1 MRIAKLLVI
10 PVLIGIIF
18 LYACNRKAVA
28 LDYTNAKD
36 EVPQLGNLV
45 FRFSKPLVMDSLLDR
60 WDSTDYISFEP
71 KIPGRF
77 RWEHGDELVFS
88 PARPLA
94 PATTYKATLNSE
106 LLRYSSFGKVEK
118 ADKLQ
123 FSTADLKLENTNTT
137 WVLRDENNKNAVPQ
151 VDLYFNYPVNT
162 AALKDKL
169 VITADGKPL
178 NYTVQS
184 VADGN
189 KIAVWIAGLTAEDRD
204 YDIKISLDKGIV
216 PDGGTNA
223 TKEKAE
229 TKAFIP
235 SPFTLT
241 INDINADHDGTT
253 GTITVRTSQ
262 QLSAD
267 NLSSFI
273 KFEPAV
279 KFTTAIT
286 EDGFTISSDAFDA
299 AKSYALTLTK
309 GLRGKIGGVLKEDY
323 HNNFA
328 FGKLQPAVSFVN
340 REAVYLAGQGNK
352 NIEVKLVNVAKVKVI
367 ISKIYENNL
376 LAAQRSGYYPKES
389 NGSSEEYYEGGES
402 DAVVGDVI
410 YEKEIDTKSLPKS
423 GSARLF
429 NFNIEDKLA
438 DFKGI
443 YHIKIKSTEDYWV
456 SDSRFISL
464 SDFGLIAKEGTDKIY
479 VFVNSLKTA
488 LPVNGV
494 NVVAYGSNNQ
504 LLGTASTNAEG
515 VAEINYAKKEFAGFR
530 PAMIIAK
537 TETDFSYLPF
547 SSSKVNMSRF
557 DVGGKHIN
565 STGLDAFIYAERDIY
580 RPGEK
585 INFSVVLRDR
595 LWRSPGELPVK
606 LKFLMPN
613 GKELKTFRK
622 NLNEQGSLEGSVD
635 IASSAVTGS
644 YSLEVYNGNDVLLG
658 TQNFMVEEFVP
669 DRIKVNAKLDK
680 ENLTTGESAKLS
692 ISATNFFGPPAA
704 NRNYE
709 CDIQVKQDGFNPKK
723 FLYYNFEIANPGV
736 SFDKILKEGKTDE
749 NGNATETFLA
759 KEEYKNVGVLEA
771 GFYTTVFDETGRP
784 VSRHTSAKIYT
795 QPVFFGIKED
805 GWWYYPLNQVINFPL
820 IALNKAEQL
829 VTAQAKAEVIKHEYR
844 TVLTKSGEYFRY
856 ESQKEDIVVASV
868 PVNISGDKANFAFT
882 PRTAGNYEL
891 RVSIPGAA
899 SYVKK
904 EFYSYGGWGSNNDN
918 SSFEVST
925 EGNIDIDVDKSS
937 YNTGETAKVLFKT
950 PFGGKMLVTME
961 TDKVVSYQYVNV
973 DGRQA
978 SLDMKLTAAHLPNVY
993 ITATLIKPH
1002 DVSDI
1007 PLTVAHGYKSITVEE
1022 KSRKMDVQ
1030 VLAQAAVRSHTHQK
1044 VTVKAAAG
1052 SYVTLAAVDNG
1063 VLQVSNFSTPDP
1075 YDYFYGKRSL
1085 DVNGYDM
1092 YPLLFPEIRAR
1103 ISSTGGDGG
1112 LETSKRSNPMPN
1124 KRIKIVSYW
1133 SGIAKANG
1141 SGEAQFEF
1149 DIPQFSG
1156 ELRLMA
1162 VAYKDE
1168 SFGNSELAM
1177 KVADPIV
1184 LSTALPRFLSP
1195 GDTVNVPVTITN
1207 TTAKN
1212 TTAEASLSVSPP
1224 LQAAGPLQ
1232 QSIDLKANS
1241 EGRAIFKVIAS
1252 PAISSGKI
1260 KVEVKSMGEKFVDET
1275 DITVRPAST
1284 LQKMNGSG
1292 AIAGN
1297 TSQKITIGLNDFI
1310 PGSGDY
1316 KLVVGRSPAL
1326 RLASQFAYL
1335 VEYPYGCTEQTVSAA
1350 FPQLYYGDLAD
1361 LLNTGKAS
1369 KASANANIQEAI
1381 RKIKLRQ
1388 LYNGG
1393 ITLWDGE
1400 GTEHWWASVYAAHF
1414 LIEAQKAGYDVDK
1427 GLLLTLLNYLDSKL
1441 RNRETIIYYYNQ
1453 KEQKKIAPKEV
1464 AYSLYV
1470 LALANRPNI
1479 SVMNYYKAN
1488 PALLALD
1495 SRYLLSAAYALAGD
1509 KTRFRELLPT
1519 AFSGEESVTQ
1529 TGGSFYSAIRDESI
1543 ALNVLIDVDPANPQ
1557 IPIMSNHV
1565 VEKLKQRTWY
1575 STQESAFS
1583 FLAMGKLARA
1593 ANAATVTAIISAN
1606 GKQAG
1611 AVTGSNIVELNAKQ
1625 LGSNTVDIATKGAGN
1640 LYYWWQSEGISASG
1654 AYKEED
1660 SYLKVRRKFFDR
1672 YGRAIAG
1679 NTFKQNDLVLVQ
1691 LTLEKIYSGE
1701 VSNVVIT
1708 DLLPAGFEIENPRTK
1723 ELPGMEWIKDAATPT
1738 AMDVRDDRINLFVDI
1753 YGGKQV
1759 YYYAVRAVSPGV
1771 YKMGPASADAMYN
1784 GEYHSYNGAGI
1795 IKVVQ

>member
-1 MRIAKLLVI
+1 MRIAKLFVI
-10 PVLIGIIF
+10 PVFIGIIF
-18 LYACNRKAVA
+18 LYACNRQAVA

-45 FRFSKPLVMDSLLDR
+45 FRFNKPLVKDSLLDQ

-94 PATTYKATLNSE
+94 PATTYKAKLNSE
-106 LLRYSSFGKVEK
+106 LLRFSKFDKVEK
-118 ADKLQ
+118 ADNIV

-137 WVLRDENNKNAVPQ
+137 WVLPDENTKVAVPQ
-151 VDLYFNYPVNT
+151 VDLYFNYAVNA

-169 VITADGKPL
+169 VVAIDGKPV
-178 NYTVQS
+178 NYSVQTVS
-184 VADGN
+184 DGN
-189 KIAVWIAGLTAEDRD
+189 KVSLRIAGLTTEDRD
-204 YDIKISLDKGIV
+204 YEIKIGLDKGIV

-223 TKEKAE
+223 TKEKTE
-229 TKAFIP
+229 TKGVIP

-241 INDINADHDGTT
+241 VNDINADHDGTT
-253 GTITVRTSQ
+253 GTLTVRTSQ
-262 QLSAD
+262 QIAPE
-267 NLSSFI
+267 NLASFI
-273 KFEPAV
+273 KFDPVV
-279 KFTTAIT
+279 KFTAEVTD
-286 EDGFTISSDAFDA
+286 DGFTISSDAFDA
-299 AKSYALTLTK
+299 SKSYALTLVK
-309 GLRGKIGGVLKEDY
+309 GLRGKIGGVLKDDY

-328 FGKLQPAVSFVN
+328 FGKMEPAVSFVN
-340 REAVYLAGQGNK
+340 RQAVYLAGQGNK
-352 NIEVKLVNVAKVKVI
+352 NIEVKLVNVAKVKVVV
-367 ISKIYENNL
+367 SKIYENNL

-389 NGSSEEYYEGGES
+389 NGGGEGEYEGES

-410 YEKEIDTKSLPKS
+410 YEREIDTKTLPKS

-429 NFNIEDKLA
+429 NFSIEDKLPE
-438 DFKGI
+438 FKGI
-443 YHIKIKSTEDYWV
+443 YHIKIKSTDDNWV

-464 SDFGLIAKEGTDKIY
+464 SDFGLIAKEGSDKIY

-494 NVVAYGSNNQ
+494 NVVAYGGNNQ
-504 LLGTASTNAEG
+504 LLGTASTNADG
-515 VAEINYAKKEFAGFR
+515 VAEINYAKKEYAGFR

-547 SSSKVNMSRF
+547 SSTKVNMSRF
-557 DVGGKHIN
+557 EVGGKHIN
-565 STGLDAFIYAERDIY
+565 TTGLDAFIYAERDIY

-595 LWRSPGELPVK
+595 LWKSPGELPVK
-606 LKFLMPN
+606 LKFLLPN

-622 NLNEQGSLEGSVD
+622 NLNEQGSLEGNVD
-635 IASSAVTGS
+635 IAASAITGS

-669 DRIKVNAKLDK
+669 DRIKVSAKLDK
-680 ENLTTGESAKLS
+680 ESLAVNETARLS
-692 ISATNFFGPPAA
+692 INAINFFGPPAA

-709 CDIQVKQDGFNPKK
+709 CEIQVKQNSFNPKK
-723 FLYYNFEIANPGV
+723 YQHYNFAIANPGI
-736 SFDKILKEGKTDE
+736 SFDKAVKEGKTDE
-749 NGNATETFLA
+749 NGNASELFTA
-759 KEEYKNVGVLEA
+759 KPEYKNVGLLEA
-771 GFYTTVFDETGRP
+771 SFYTTVFDETGRP
-784 VSRHTSAKIYT
+784 VSRSTSADIYT
-795 QPVFFGIKED
+795 QPVFFGIGED
-805 GWWYYPLNQVINFPL
+805 GWWYYPLNQAISFPL
-820 IALNKAEQL
+820 IAIDKSEQL
-829 VTAQAKAEVIKHEYR
+829 TSAQAKVEVIKHEYR

-856 ESQKEDIVVASV
+856 ESQQEDRIVATNSV
-868 PVNISGDKANFAFT
+868 TIAGEKTTFAFT

-891 RVSIPGAA
+891 RVYIPGAS

-904 EFYSYGGWGSNNDN
+904 TFYSYGGWGNDDN

-925 EGNIDIDVDKSS
+925 EGNIDIDVDKTA
-937 YNTGETAKVLFKT
+937 YNAGETAKVLFKT
-950 PFGGKMLVTME
+950 PFSGRMLVTME

-978 SLDMKLTAAHLPNVY
+978 SLDMKLTPDHLPNVY

-1007 PLTVAHGYKSITVEE
+1007 PLTVAHGYRNIMVEE

-1030 VLAQAAVRSHTHQK
+1030 VLAQASVRSHTHQK

-1063 VLQVSNFSTPDP
+1063 VLQVSNFSSPDP

-1103 ISSTGGDGG
+1103 ISSTGGDGD
-1112 LETSKRSNPMPN
+1112 LETSKRGNPMPN

-1133 SGIAKANG
+1133 SGIAKASAN
-1141 SGEAQFEF
+1141 GEAEFEF

-1156 ELRLMA
+1156 EIRLMA
-1162 VAYKDE
+1162 VAYKNE
-1168 SFGNSELAM
+1168 SFGNAVGNM

-1195 GDTVNVPVTITN
+1195 GDTVTVPVTITN

-1212 TTAEASLSVSPP
+1212 TTADAVLSVSAP
-1224 LQAAGPLQ
+1224 LQAAGPLRQ
-1232 QSIDLKANS
+1232 TIDLKANS
-1241 EGRAIFKVIAS
+1241 EGRAIFKIIAS
-1252 PAISSGKI
+1252 PAISTGKI
-1260 KVEVKSMGEKFVDET
+1260 KVEVKSMGEKFTDET
-1275 DITVRPAST
+1275 DITVRPPST
-1284 LQKMNGSG
+1284 LQKITGSG
-1292 AIAGN
+1292 SIAGN
-1297 TSQKITIGLNDFI
+1297 ASQKITIGLNDFI
-1310 PGSGDY
+1310 PGSSNY

-1326 RLASQFAYL
+1326 RLANQFNYL
-1335 VEYPYGCTEQTVSAA
+1335 VEYPYGCTEQTISAA

-1361 LLNTGKAS
+1361 LLNTGKEN

-1414 LIEAQKAGYDVDK
+1414 LIEAAKAGYDVDK
-1427 GLLLTLLNYLDSKL
+1427 GLLLTLLNYLNGKL
-1441 RNRETIIYYYNQ
+1441 RNRETIVYYYNQ

-1470 LALANRPNI
+1470 LAVAGRPNV

-1488 PALLALD
+1488 PAMLALD
-1495 SRYLLSAAYALAGD
+1495 SRYLLSAAYAVAGD
-1509 KTRFRELLPT
+1509 KTRFRELLPA

-1557 IPIMSNHV
+1557 IPVMSNHV
-1565 VEKLKQRTWY
+1565 AEQLRQRTWY
-1575 STQESAFS
+1575 STQESVFS

-1593 ANAATVTAIISAN
+1593 ANKSTVTATISAN
-1606 GKQAG
+1606 GKKAG
-1611 AVTGSNIVELNAKQ
+1611 ELSSGTVQFTSKQ
-1625 LGSNTVDIATKGAGN
+1625 LAGNNVDIVTKGEGN

-1672 YGRAIAG
+1672 YGRAISA
-1679 NTFKQNDLVLVQ
+1679 NTFKQNDLVIVQ
-1691 LTLEKIYSGE
+1691 LSLEKSYSGL
-1701 VSNVVIT
+1701 VDNIVLT

-1723 ELPGMEWIKDAATPT
+1723 ELPGMEWIKDAGTPT
-1738 AMDVRDDRINLFVDI
+1738 AMDVRDDRINLFVNL
-1753 YGGKQV
+1753 YNSRQN
-1759 YYYAVRAVSPGV
+1759 YYYAVRAVSTGV

-1784 GEYHSYNGAGI
+1784 GEYHSYNGAGV

>member
-1 MRIAKLLVI
+1 MRIAKLFVI
-10 PVLIGIIF
+10 PVFIGVIF
-18 LYACNRKAVA
+18 LYGCNRQAVA

-45 FRFSKPLVMDSLLDR
+45 FRFNKPLVNDSLLDR
-60 WDSTDYISFEP
+60 WDSTEYVSFEP

-94 PATTYKATLNSE
+94 PATTYKANLNKE
-106 LLRYSSFGKVEK
+106 LLRYSAFDKVEK
-118 ADKLQ
+118 GDKIN

-137 WVLRDENNKNAVPQ
+137 WVLPDENNKTAVPQ
-151 VDLYFNYPVNT
+151 VDLYFNYPVNA

-169 VITADGKPL
+169 VVTADGKPV
-178 NYTVQS
+178 NYSILT
-184 VADGN
+184 VADAN
-189 KIAVWIAGLTAEDRD
+189 KVTLRIAGLAAEDRD
-204 YDIKISLDKGIV
+204 YDIAISIDRGIV
-216 PDGGTNA
+216 PEGGSNA
-223 TKEKAE
+223 TKEKTD
-229 TKAFIP
+229 TKALIP

-241 INDINADHDGTT
+241 INDVNAEHDGTT
-253 GTITVRTSQ
+253 GSLSIRTSQ
-262 QLSAD
+262 QLAAE
-267 NLSSFI
+267 NLASFI

-279 KFTTAIT
+279 KFTTEIT
-286 EDGFTISSDAFDA
+286 DDGFTISSDAFDA
-299 AKSYALTLTK
+299 SKSYAFTLAK

-328 FGKLQPAVSFVN
+328 FGKMQPAVSFVN
-340 REAVYLAGQGNK
+340 RQAVYLAGQGNK
-352 NIEVKLVNVAKVKVI
+352 NIEVKLVGVAKVKVVV
-367 ISKIYENNL
+367 SKIYENNL
-376 LAAQRSGYYPKES
+376 LAAQRNGYYPKES
-389 NGSSEEYYEGGES
+389 SGEGEDYYESES
-402 DAVVGDVI
+402 DAVLGDVI
-410 YEKEIDTKSLPKS
+410 YEKEIETKSLPKS

-429 NFNIEDKLA
+429 NFNIEDKLPG
-438 DFKGI
+438 FKGI

-464 SDFGLIAKEGTDKIY
+464 SDFGLIAKEGADKLY

-488 LPVNGV
+488 MPVNGV
-494 NVVAYGSNNQ
+494 NVLAYGGNNQ
-504 LLGTASTNAEG
+504 LLGTAVSNADG
-515 VAEINYAKKEFAGFR
+515 VAEIMYARKEFAGFK

-547 SSSKVNMSRF
+547 SSTKVNMSRF

-580 RPGEK
+580 RPGEN
-585 INFSVVLRDR
+585 IHFSVVLRDR
-595 LWRSPGELPVK
+595 LWKSPGELPVK
-606 LKFLMPN
+606 LKFLLPN

-622 NLNEQGSLEGSVD
+622 SLNEQGSLEGNVE
-635 IASSAVTGS
+635 IAASAVTGS

-658 TQNFMVEEFVP
+658 SQNFMVEEFVP
-669 DRIKVNAKLDK
+669 DRIKISAQLDK
-680 ENLTTGESAKLS
+680 TSLTTGESAKLS
-692 ISATNFFGPPAA
+692 INALNFFGPPAA

-709 CDIQVKQDGFNPKK
+709 CEIQVKQNSFNPKK
-723 FLYYNFEIANPGV
+723 YPHHNFSISNPGI
-736 SFDKILKEGKTDE
+736 SFDKIVNEGKTDD
-749 NGNATETFLA
+749 NGNASENFTA
-759 KEEYKNVGVLEA
+759 KPEYKNVGLLEA
-771 GFYTTVFDETGRP
+771 SFYTTVFDETGRP
-784 VSRHTSAKIYT
+784 VSRSTSADIYT
-795 QPVFFGIKED
+795 QPVFFGIAED
-805 GWWYYPLNQVINFPL
+805 GWWYYALNQAINFPL
-820 IALNKAEQL
+820 IAINKSEQL
-829 VTAQAKAEVIKHEYR
+829 TSAQAKVEVIKHEYR

-856 ESQKEDIVVASV
+856 ESQREDKIVATNTITVA
-868 PVNISGDKANFAFT
+868 GEKTNFAFT

-891 RVSIPGAA
+891 RVSIPGAG

-904 EFYSYGGWGSNNDN
+904 EFYSYGGWGSDNDN
-918 SSFEVST
+918 GAFEVST
-925 EGNIDIDVDKSS
+925 EGNIDIDVDKAA
-937 YNTGETAKVLFKT
+937 YNAGETAKVLFKT
-950 PFGGKMLVTME
+950 PFSGKMLVTME
-961 TDKVVSYQYVNV
+961 TDKVVSYQYLTVE
-973 DGRQA
+973 GRQA
-978 SLDMKLTAAHLPNVY
+978 SLDMKLTDDHLPNVY

-1007 PLTVAHGYKSITVEE
+1007 PLTVAHGYKSIVVEE
-1022 KSRKMDVQ
+1022 KSRKMEVQ
-1030 VLAQAAVRSHTHQK
+1030 VVAAAAVRSHTHQK

-1052 SYVTLAAVDNG
+1052 SYITLAAVDNG

-1103 ISSTGGDGG
+1103 MSSTGGDGD

-1156 ELRLMA
+1156 EIRLMA
-1162 VAYKDE
+1162 VAYKDQ
-1168 SFGNSELAM
+1168 SFGSKETAM

-1184 LSTALPRFLSP
+1184 LSSALPRFLSP
-1195 GDTVNVPVTITN
+1195 GDTVTVPVTITN
-1207 TTAKN
+1207 TTSKN
-1212 TTAEASLSVSPP
+1212 ASADATLSATAP
-1224 LQAAGPLQ
+1224 LQLAGAAQ
-1232 QSIDLKANS
+1232 QTVELKANS
-1241 EGRAIFKVIAS
+1241 EGRAVFKIIAS
-1252 PAISSGKI
+1252 PVISTGKI

-1275 DITVRPAST
+1275 DITVRPPST
-1284 LQKMNGSG
+1284 LQKITGSG
-1292 AIAGN
+1292 VIAGN
-1297 TSQKITIGLNDFI
+1297 ASQKITIGLNDFI
-1310 PGSGDY
+1310 PGSSNY

-1326 RLASQFAYL
+1326 RLANQFAYL
-1335 VEYPYGCTEQTVSAA
+1335 VEYPYGCTEQTISAA

-1369 KASANANIQEAI
+1369 KASANSDIQEAI

-1400 GTEHWWASVYAAHF
+1400 GSEHWWASVYAAHF
-1414 LIEAQKAGYDVDK
+1414 LMEAQKAGYDVDK
-1427 GLLLTLLNYLDSKL
+1427 GLLLTLLNYLNTKL
-1441 RNRETIIYYYNQ
+1441 RNRETIIYYFNQ

-1495 SRYLLSAAYALAGD
+1495 SRYLLSAAYAVAGD
-1509 KTRFRELLPT
+1509 KTRFRELLP
-1519 AFSGEESVTQ
+1519 ASFSGEVSVAQ
-1529 TGGSFYSAIRDESI
+1529 TGGSFYSDVRDESI
-1543 ALNVLIDVDPANPQ
+1543 ALNVLIDVDPGNAQ
-1557 IPIMSNHV
+1557 IPVMSNHV

-1575 STQESAFS
+1575 STQESVFS

-1593 ANAATVTAIISAN
+1593 ANKSTVTATISAN
-1606 GKQAG
+1606 GKNVG
-1611 AVTGSNIVELNAKQ
+1611 ALGNGLAQFNSKQ
-1625 LGSNTVDIATKGAGN
+1625 LNGNTVDIVTKGEGN

-1660 SYLKVRRKFFDR
+1660 NYIKVRRKFYDR

-1679 NTFKQNDLVLVQ
+1679 NTFKQNDLVIVQ
-1691 LTLEKIYSGE
+1691 LSLEKMYSGSI
-1701 VSNVVIT
+1701 SNVVLT

-1723 ELPGMEWIKDAATPT
+1723 ELPGMEWIKDAGTPT
-1738 AMDVRDDRINLFVDI
+1738 AMDVRDDRINLFVDL
-1753 YGGKQV
+1753 YNSRQV
-1759 YYYAVRAVSPGV
+1759 YYYSVRAVSPGV

-1784 GEYHSYNGAGI
+1784 GEYHSYNGAGV